1 MLEFKRRQ
9 QEMWVCKVGNPSL
22 LGLSAAALAG
32 IFFGLSD
39 ALVRAASARLTPL
52 QNLFISLVVG
62 TPLLWAAA
70 VYDGLAFPPFKV
82 AMLWVLAGLANF
94 VLGRLLFYTSITYA
108 GASTAA
114 VAASPTSAFSALLA
128 WAFLGE
134 EITLRQ
140 LVGLFIFVIAVYIAS
155 VKPSGE
161 ALHGG
166 KSVIGVLSGVAAA
179 LAFSASTLLVRMAG
193 GYEQADPLVGVAI
206 SYTSA
211 LPIVVPLTLAKE
223 KRVEIGRHT
232 WYMVVAS
239 ASVALAQ
246 LLRYLAL
253 ALMPVVYAVV
263 LMGLFPFHTFLF
275 AHMLP
280 REAREKPQ
288 LRHGIAAAL
297 ATLGVILVNIS

>member
-1 MLEFKRRQ
+1 M
-9 QEMWVCKVGNPSL
+9 GNPNA
-22 LGLSAAALAG
+22 LGLTTAALAG
-32 IFFGLSD
+32 VFFGLSD
-39 ALVRAASARLTPL
+39 ALVRAASTKLTPL

-70 VYDGLAFPPFKV
+70 AYEGLTLPSLKV
-82 AMLWVLAGLANF
+82 AILWILAGVTNF
-94 VLGRLLFYTSITYA
+94 VLGRLLFYISITYA

-128 WAFLGE
+128 WVFLGE

-140 LVGLFIFVIAVYIAS
+140 LVGLLIFVVAVYIAS

-166 KSVIGVLSGVAAA
+166 KSIIGVLAGITAAFT
-179 LAFSASTLLVRMAG
+179 FSASTLLVRMAG

-211 LPIVVPLTLAKE
+211 LPIVLPITLAKE

-232 WYMVVAS
+232 WYMVAAS

-246 LLRYLAL
+246 LFRYLAL
-253 ALMPVVYAVV
+253 AIMPVVYAVV

-288 LRHGIAAAL
+288 LRHGIAAVL
-297 ATLGVILVNIS
+297 ATLGVILVNMP